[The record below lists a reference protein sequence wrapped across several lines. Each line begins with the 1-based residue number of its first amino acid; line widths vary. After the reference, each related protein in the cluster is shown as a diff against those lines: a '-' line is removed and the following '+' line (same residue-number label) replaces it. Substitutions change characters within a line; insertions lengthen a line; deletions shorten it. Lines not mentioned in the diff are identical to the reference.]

1 MFIGGHSEGHWTV
14 KGGGGGVRF
23 IVVTMSKTC
32 ESQCSILVVT
42 INNMF

>member
-1 MFIGGHSEGHWTV
+1 MVIGRGQSETGILNM
-14 KGGGGGVRF
+14 F